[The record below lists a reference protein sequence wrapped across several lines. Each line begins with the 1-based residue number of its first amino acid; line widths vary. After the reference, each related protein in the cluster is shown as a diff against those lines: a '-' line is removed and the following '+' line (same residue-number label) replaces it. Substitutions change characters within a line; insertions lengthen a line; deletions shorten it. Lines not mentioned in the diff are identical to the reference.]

1 MSARQLTESSLI
13 RLIDAWRD
21 NPIDATTFASTYKTD
36 NPDVDLSKS
45 QIADVLRRT
54 IPYALYKKPIA
65 DKATTTTQY
74 AHIRGG
80 LCMADS
86 AVLKKGFN
94 GVWYVLVVVDAFS
107 GSAFYEAIRRLSARS
122 MAKAFE
128 KILFRFKNATVK
140 RLATDRGSEV
150 SGTQWY
156 LGT

>member
-1 MSARQLTESSLI
+1 M
-13 RLIDAWRD
+13 RLLDAWRD
-21 NPIDATTFASTYKTD
+21 NPLDATAFASIYKSD
-36 NPDVDLSKS
+36 NPDVDLSKR

-54 IPYALYKKPIA
+54 LPYALYEKPIA

-74 AHIRGG
+74 EHVRGG

-94 GVWYVLVVVDAFS
+94 GAWYVLVVVDAFS

-122 MAKAFE
+122 TAKAFE
-128 KILFRFKNATVK
+128 KILFRFKNATIK

-150 SGTQWY
+150 SAMY
-156 LGT
+156 LVTYARTYVC